1 MSHRGSPE
9 RAPSGK
15 KNDLGRE
22 RRPSEVPSPT
32 GWSSWFGGQDVAI
45 GPRIGPVLSSISLAD
60 SDSDQSST
68 TILDKQL
75 AAEDG
80 HAIQYR
86 TCSWQKVRAAYQNT
100 TVILGPSC
108 QSMARC

>member
-9 RAPSGK
+9 RPPSGEK
-15 KNDLGRE
+15 RGLAEEGRA
-22 RRPSEVPSPT
+22 SEVPSPT
-32 GWSSWFGGQDVAI
+32 GWSSWFGGQHVTI

-60 SDSDQSST
+60 SDTDQSST

-86 TCSWQKVRAAYQNT
+86 TCSWQKVRASFSSQPLLP
-100 TVILGPSC
+100 ICS
-108 QSMARC
+108 